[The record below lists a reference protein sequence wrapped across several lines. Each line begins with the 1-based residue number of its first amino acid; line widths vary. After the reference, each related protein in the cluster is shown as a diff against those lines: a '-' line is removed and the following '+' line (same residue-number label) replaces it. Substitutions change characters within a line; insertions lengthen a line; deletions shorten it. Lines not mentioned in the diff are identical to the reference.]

1 MKQKIFFW
9 TVKEYKNDYGTMYSL
24 GIKKED
30 IKKLVFNEK
39 WFANVS
45 IKQSKNWN
53 WYWEVYQP
61 KEEQAEEFNT
71 EDEMPF

>member
-30 IKKLVFNEK
+30 IEKLKFNK
-39 WFANVS
+39 QWFANVS

-53 WYWEVYQP
+53 WYWEVYIPDNINNYENDQ
-61 KEEQAEEFNT
+61 